1 MGHPALAREGD
12 TADPSASLG
21 IKEAA
26 RGLKDGPCFY
36 GVSAFKTKTSKERA
50 VTP

>member
-1 MGHPALAREGD
+1 MTILREFDEKDLATRLAWD
-12 TADPSASLG
+12 MVLG
-21 IKEAA
+21 SF
-26 RGLKDGPCFY
+26 KDGTCRY